1 VPDGVGI
8 CAVIVD
14 YYSAQDTVALAASL
28 VEDTQLTEVLVVDN
42 TGDPGY
48 TIEPL
53 PERAKIVKAPIRQ
66 GYGAGVN
73 LGVGCTQSAYVL
85 ALNSDL
91 LVHRG
96 QLSALADYLDR
107 NPEIGLAAPLIQDR
121 HGAVQTDAA
130 GYFPRRWGGVQER
143 REWRTGAAFMMRR
156 ETFEH
161 LGGFDERYFMYWE
174 DTDLCLRLH
183 YAGLGVAT
191 DDAVIV
197 VHTSGGSDARTS
209 SRYRNAATSRDL
221 FLRRWNYPVLQRIL
235 MHGLSR
241 FKLQSLWV
249 RGL

>member
-1 VPDGVGI
+1 MPDDAEI

-14 YYSAQDTVALAASL
+14 YYSADDTVALAASL
-28 VEDTQLTEVLVVDN
+28 VEDARITEILVVDN
-42 TGDPGY
+42 TGDPNY

-53 PERAKIVKAPIRQ
+53 PERAKIVKAPIRR

-73 LGVGCTQSAYVL
+73 LGASRTQSAYVL

-91 LVHRG
+91 AVHRG

-107 NPEIGLAAPLIQDR
+107 HPDVGLVTPLIRDR
-121 HGAVQTDAA
+121 QGSIQTDAA
-130 GYFPRRWGGVQER
+130 GHFPRRWGGTPER
-143 REWRTGAAFMMRR
+143 REWRTGAVFMMRR

-174 DTDLCLRLH
+174 DADLCLRLH
-183 YAGLGVAT
+183 HAGLGVAT
-191 DDAVIV
+191 DDSVIV

-221 FLRRWNYPVLQRIL
+221 FLRRWSYPVPQRVF
-235 MHGLSR
+235 MHALSR
-241 FKLQSLWV
+241 FRLLSLRL

>member
-1 VPDGVGI
+1 MPDGAEI

-28 VEDTQLTEVLVVDN
+28 VEDADLTEILVVDN

-53 PERAKIVKAPIRQ
+53 PERTKIVKAPIRQ

-73 LGVGCTQSAYVL
+73 LGAGCTRSAYIL

-91 LVHRG
+91 VVYRG
-96 QLSALADYLDR
+96 QVSALADYLDR
-107 NPEIGLAAPLIQDR
+107 HPEVGLVAPLIQDCR
-121 HGAVQTDAA
+121 GAMQTDAA
-130 GYFPRRWGGVQER
+130 GHFPRRWGGTQER

-183 YAGLGVAT
+183 HAGLGVAT

-221 FLRRWNYPVLQRIL
+221 FLRRWNYPVLQRIF
-235 MHGLSR
+235 MHALSR
-241 FKLQSLWV
+241 FKLQSLLL